1 MEMVVYCLTPATIS
15 SSQKQQMLQAQLP
28 VLHVIIRIAI
38 AVCSVHVCIFLNWQS
53 TVLYQTIDNKQ
64 LRHVSILTL

>member
-38 AVCSVHVCIFLNWQS
+38 AVCSVHVCIFLN
-53 TVLYQTIDNKQ
+53 
-64 LRHVSILTL
+64 